1 MRLKSTAERSMKFL
15 VAGMTP
21 HEGFLEPVLVDQH
34 QMAEELWCLTY
45 EIGPDFFFS
54 SRWEKQ
60 DYDWMRTEL
69 RSYSEN
75 CNWAR

>member
-1 MRLKSTAERSMKFL
+1 MRLKSTVERSMKFL

-34 QMAEELWCLTY
+34 QIAEELWCLTY
-45 EIGPDFFFS
+45 EIGPDYFFS

-69 RSYSEN
+69 RPFTTN